1 VWFVQVCKGVIL
13 LAGVGYDSNI
23 YVIDDELLIDTGTG
37 IFFQQQKEKMEKMFD
52 VRKIKKI
59 LNTHCHFDHTGGDK
73 KFRDWLKAEIAI
85 HESDEHSLKTGRNT
99 IAEVFG
105 ETAKTITV
113 DEVLKNGSLIKT
125 ANFSFEVISTPGH
138 TPGSICLYEKNKKI
152 LVSGDTLFEDGIG
165 RTDYPGGDKDQLMKS
180 LKKLSKYSINY
191 LLPGHGMPKT
201 SGVNF
206 LIKQVTS
213 SRNDSVKDD
222 I

>member
-1 VWFVQVCKGVIL
+1 
-13 LAGVGYDSNI
+13 
-23 YVIDDELLIDTGTG
+23 
-37 IFFQQQKEKMEKMFD
+37 
-52 VRKIKKI
+52 
-59 LNTHCHFDHTGGDK
+59 
-73 KFRDWLKAEIAI
+73 
-85 HESDEHSLKTGRNT
+85 
-99 IAEVFG
+99 
-105 ETAKTITV
+105 
-113 DEVLKNGSLIKT
+113 
-125 ANFSFEVISTPGH
+125 
-138 TPGSICLYEKNKKI
+138 
-152 LVSGDTLFEDGIG
+152 VSGDTLFEDGIG